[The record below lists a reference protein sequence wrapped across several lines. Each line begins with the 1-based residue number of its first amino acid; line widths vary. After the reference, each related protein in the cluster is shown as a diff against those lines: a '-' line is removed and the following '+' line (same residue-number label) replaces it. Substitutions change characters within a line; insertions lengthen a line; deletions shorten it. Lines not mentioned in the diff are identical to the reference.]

1 MRIDLR
7 SDTLTQ
13 PTPEMRR
20 AMMDAAVGDDVY
32 GEDPTVNALETRAA
46 ALMGKEAALFT
57 PTGSMGNAAAMLSHC
72 APGREVIC
80 EAASHVYNYEL
91 ASMAVFGGLLPRVL
105 PGTRGRMAPEA
116 VRAAIQPPVYYR
128 AAVGLICLE
137 NTHNLAGGTV
147 LDPGYMAEIRAIAD
161 AHGLPV
167 HLDGARIFN
176 AAAALGLPVAE
187 LARDADSVM
196 FCLSKG
202 LCAPVGSLIAGARA
216 FIERARVHR
225 KRLGGGMRQVGV
237 LAAAG
242 LVALDQI
249 PPLLAE
255 DHEKIRMFV
264 RFFQDFPFIRLD
276 PEATQTNILVF
287 EVAHPA
293 RSAAELIRLLAERDV
308 ICHGFGDRIRLV
320 AYRDITFPMVNRC
333 LEILAELFKQHFQ
346 TRG

>member
-20 AMMDAAVGDDVY
+20 AMMEAVVGDDVY
-32 GEDPTVNALETRAA
+32 GEDPTINALEARAAELTGKAA
-46 ALMGKEAALFT
+46 ALFM
-57 PTGSMGNAAAMLSHC
+57 PTGSMGNVAALLSHC

-80 EAASHVYNYEL
+80 EASSHVYNYEL

-105 PGTRGRMAPEA
+105 PGAGGRMAPA
-116 VRAAIQPPVYYR
+116 DIRAAIQPPVYYR
-128 AAVGLICLE
+128 ANAGLICVE

-147 LDPGYMAEIRAIAD
+147 LNPAYMAEVRAVAD
-161 AHGLPV
+161 AYGLPV

-176 AAAALGLPVAE
+176 AAVALDVPVTE

-202 LCAPVGSLIAGARA
+202 LCAPVGSLLAGSREFIAT
-216 FIERARVHR
+216 ARVHR
-225 KRLGGGMRQVGV
+225 KRLGGGMRQAGV

-242 LVALDQI
+242 LVALDTI

-255 DHEKIRMFV
+255 DHEKIRRFV
-264 RFFQDFPFIRLD
+264 RFFQQYPFIRLD
-276 PEATQTNILVF
+276 AAATQTNILVF
-287 EVAHPA
+287 GVDHPR
-293 RSAAELIRLLAERDV
+293 RSAADLLRLLAEQDV
-308 ICHGFGDRIRLV
+308 IASGFGDRIRLV
-320 AYRDITFPMVNRC
+320 AYRDITDAMVDRC
-333 LEILAELFKQHFQ
+333 LEILAELFRQQF
-346 TRG
+346 